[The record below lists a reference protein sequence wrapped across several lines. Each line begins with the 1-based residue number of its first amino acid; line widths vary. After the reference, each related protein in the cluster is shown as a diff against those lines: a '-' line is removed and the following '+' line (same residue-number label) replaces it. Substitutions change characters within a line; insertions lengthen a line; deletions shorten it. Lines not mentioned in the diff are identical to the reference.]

1 MSTITFE
8 ELKTKY
14 ENKLNKDIEVN
25 CKILAKVKDGYIVDL
40 NDEWEGFIPAN
51 HILEENL
58 ECTNSFK
65 ASILSGPDK
74 YDRYLVSPRNL
85 KDKAVWEKL
94 EKLNAEQS
102 VFKAVISKVV
112 KGGVEI
118 FIDSVR
124 GFLPGRYLRLP
135 GIAQENWVN
144 QEIDVL
150 IEELD
155 QKEKKLILNQKKAI
169 DVDKQRK
176 AEATIL
182 KLKEGD
188 VISAPVLRIADFGV
202 FVDLGGLDGLIPASE
217 LSWGRYNH
225 PKDIVKVGQEIK
237 AIIFRIEKENQR
249 VALSVKQLLGDPWNK
264 IETQIQPGMLIIGT
278 VINEAQFGLFVEL
291 KPGVEALLHNSEIPE
306 NMEKPKVGST
316 VTARLIKLDTNH
328 KKIGLSLIDIE
339 PNTPEEL
346 KTEVLTNGHSSDKD
360 ELSHLELPSISLE
373 DLTLCSLENESE
385 ILNN

>member
-14 ENKLNKDIEVN
+14 ENKLTKDTEVN
-25 CKILAKVKDGYIVDL
+25 CKILAKVKEGYIVDL
-40 NDEWEGFIPAN
+40 NDDWEGFVPNN

-58 ECTNSFK
+58 DCTTTFK
-65 ASILSGPDK
+65 AVILSGPDK
-74 YDRYLVSPRNL
+74 SDRYLVSPRNL
-85 KDKAVWEKL
+85 KEKAVWEKL
-94 EKLNAEQS
+94 ERLNAEQS
-102 VFKAVISKVV
+102 IFKATISKVV

-135 GIAQENWVN
+135 GMAQENWVN
-144 QEIDVL
+144 QEVDVI

-169 DVDKQRK
+169 DLDKQRK
-176 AEATIL
+176 AESTIQN
-182 KLKEGD
+182 LKEGSI
-188 VISAPVLRIADFGV
+188 ISAPVLRIADFGV

-217 LSWGRYNH
+217 LSWGRFNH

-237 AIIFRIEKENQR
+237 AIVFRIEKENQR
-249 VALSVKQLLGDPWNK
+249 VALSVKQLLGDPWDNIRSQ
-264 IETQIQPGMLIIGT
+264 IEPGMLVIGT
-278 VINEAQFGLFVEL
+278 VSSEAPFGLFVEL
-291 KPGVEALLHNSEIPE
+291 KPGVEGLLHNSEIPE
-306 NMEKPKVGST
+306 NTEKPKVGST
-316 VTARLIKLDTNH
+316 ITTRLIKLDTNQR
-328 KKIGLSLIDIE
+328 KIGLSLLDIE
-339 PNTPEEL
+339 VESHEL
-346 KTEVLTNGHSSDKD
+346 KETNGNGNGNHMDKD
-360 ELSHLELPSISLE
+360 ELPLELPSVSLE